1 MTEKVS
7 KQRSAKKRQ
16 PLIPQNRERTVPIL
30 PGTAATDYERY
41 LRTDE
46 LLSLQKPPEERSHPD
61 ELMFQVVHQASELIL
76 KGTANEL
83 ERARES
89 IGAGDYSRVV
99 KLMDRAFRLLD
110 RAIDLLNVLE
120 TLTPYEY
127 HVIRA
132 GLGHGSGLDSP
143 GFLSLLHLAPR
154 LGNSFFTQLE
164 RAELSAE
171 ELYRRSGEFLPL
183 HEVAEKLLDFDERM
197 QLFRFHHMK
206 LAHRIIGGDVLGTTG
221 RPVDILRQRQEH
233 VLYRELWEVRNE
245 ITARVNAETHMKG
258 QGHGREE
265 GPRRESKP

>member
-1 MTEKVS
+1 LSEKEP
-7 KQRSAKKRQ
+7 KQRTAKAHH
-16 PLIPQNRERTVPIL
+16 PLVAQNREMTEPVL
-30 PGTAATDYERY
+30 PGTGATDYERY

-46 LLSLQKPPEERSHPD
+46 LLSLQKEPDQRSHPD
-61 ELMFQVVHQASELIL
+61 ELMFQIVHQASELLL

-83 ERARES
+83 ERARNA
-89 IGAGDYSRVV
+89 IGEADYTRGV
-99 KLMDRAFRLLD
+99 KLMDRGFRLLD
-110 RAIDLLNVLE
+110 RAIDLLAVLE

-154 LGNSFFTQLE
+154 LGQAFFDQLD
-164 RAELSAE
+164 AAGISLE
-171 ELYRRSGEFLPL
+171 ELYRNCDKFLAL

-245 ITARVNAETHMKG
+245 ITARVNARTKMQD
-258 QGHGREE
+258 QGHGR
-265 GPRRESKP
+265 S

>member
-1 MTEKVS
+1 LSEKEP
-7 KQRSAKKRQ
+7 KQRTAKAHP
-16 PLIPQNRERTVPIL
+16 PLVAQNREMTEPVL
-30 PGTAATDYERY
+30 PGTGATDYERY

-46 LLSLQKPPEERSHPD
+46 LLSLQKEPDQRSHPD
-61 ELMFQVVHQASELIL
+61 ELMFQIVHQASELLL

-83 ERARES
+83 ERARSAITE
-89 IGAGDYSRVV
+89 ADYTRGV
-99 KLMDRAFRLLD
+99 KLMDRGFRLLD
-110 RAIDLLNVLE
+110 RAIDLLAVLE

-154 LGNSFFTQLE
+154 LGQAFFDQLD
-164 RAELSAE
+164 AAGISLE
-171 ELYRRSGEFLPL
+171 ELYRNCDKFLAL

-245 ITARVNAETHMKG
+245 ITARVNARTKMQD
-258 QGHGREE
+258 QGHGR
-265 GPRRESKP
+265 S